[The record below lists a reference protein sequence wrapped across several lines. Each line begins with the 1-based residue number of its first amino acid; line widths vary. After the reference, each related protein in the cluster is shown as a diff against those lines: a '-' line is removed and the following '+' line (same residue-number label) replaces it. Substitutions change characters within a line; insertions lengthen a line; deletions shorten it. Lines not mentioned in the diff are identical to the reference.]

1 MSDRT
6 FTLDEALSLLPV
18 LESLLRNAIGGKKL
32 MEEVEG
38 EMQELSHR
46 IFLNGGTHVD
56 IVSVAQRKAERGKAE
71 QRAKDAL
78 AEIDS
83 IGVQVKDIDIGLL
96 DFPCEVEG
104 EIVLLCWK
112 MGEKSITHWHGTS
125 EGFAG
130 RKLIERAHRTLQE
143 NALTGRTFPQPVRRI
158 ILITS
163 RRRFLQVFTYRDPLE
178 IRQTLQFQTT
188 PGTPAYSNVGCLRV
202 KKYFLGQ
209 TS

>member
-6 FTLDEALSLLPV
+6 FTLDEAQSLLPV
-18 LESLLRNAIGGKKL
+18 LESLLRSAIASKKL
-32 MEEVEG
+32 MEEADA
-38 EMQELSHR
+38 QQQALAHR

-56 IVSVAQRKAERGKAE
+56 VVPIARRKAERAKAE

-83 IGVQVKDIDIGLL
+83 IGVQVKDLDIGLL

-112 MGEKSITHWHGTS
+112 LGESSITHWHGTQ

-130 RKLIERAHRTLQE
+130 RKPIDERI
-143 NALTGRTFPQPVRRI
+143 P
-158 ILITS
+158 
-163 RRRFLQVFTYRDPLE
+163 RDKK
-178 IRQTLQFQTT
+178 
-188 PGTPAYSNVGCLRV
+188 SN
-202 KKYFLGQ
+202 
-209 TS
+209 

>member
-6 FTLDEALSLLPV
+6 FTLDEAQSLLPV
-18 LESLLRNAIGGKKL
+18 LESLLRTAIGGKTL

-38 EMQELSHR
+38 EMQELGHR

-56 IVSVAQRKAERGKAE
+56 VVAIARRKAERAKAE

-104 EIVLLCWK
+104 QTVLLCWK
-112 MGEKSITHWHGTS
+112 MGEKSITHWHGTD

-130 RKLIERAHRTLQE
+130 RKLIDERIAR
-143 NALTGRTFPQPVRRI
+143 
-158 ILITS
+158 S
-163 RRRFLQVFTYRDPLE
+163 
-178 IRQTLQFQTT
+178 
-188 PGTPAYSNVGCLRV
+188 
-202 KKYFLGQ
+202 KKAN
-209 TS
+209 